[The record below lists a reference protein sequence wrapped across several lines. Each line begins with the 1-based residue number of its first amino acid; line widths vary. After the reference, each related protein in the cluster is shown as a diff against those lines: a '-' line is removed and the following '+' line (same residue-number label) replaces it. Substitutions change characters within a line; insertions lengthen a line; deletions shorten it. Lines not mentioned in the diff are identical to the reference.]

1 MASRLKKVGGA
12 LTAVGILAT
21 SFIGAK
27 EGMRTKAYLD
37 VIGIPTVCVG
47 ETRGVK
53 LGDEYTK
60 AQCLEKFGV
69 ALVHYETGMRSCL
82 KAPDSVPDKPY
93 VSFLSLTYNLGVG
106 GFCKSS
112 VARHINAGD
121 YRAACNALSLYNRGG
136 GRVLKGLVYRRM
148 DEKKLCLEGLP
159 S

>member
-37 VIGIPTVCVG
+37 VIGIPTVCIG

-53 LGDEYTK
+53 LGDQYTK
-60 AQCLEKFGV
+60 AECMEKFGI
-69 ALVHYETGMRSCL
+69 ALVEYEQGMRSCL
-82 KAPDSVPDKPY
+82 KAPDSIPAKPY
-93 VSFLSLTYNLGVG
+93 VTFISLTYNIGKG

-112 VARHINAGD
+112 VARLANAGD
-121 YRAACNALSLYNRGG
+121 IRGACNALTLYNRGG
-136 GRVLKGLVYRRM
+136 GKVLKGLVYRRM
-148 DEKKLCLEGLP
+148 DEKKLCLEGL
-159 S
+159 